1 MYPPSFQN
9 QGVRVGPGT
18 KLVACVVVWLSLAT
32 PASAAGV
39 VAPVPQRPE
48 ARAALL
54 AAAFRP
60 ETRAR
65 SFAFDGAT
73 SAPARFRPSHGQPVF
88 GLRIP
93 AIGLRE
99 MVVEGADQPALA
111 ANPGHYPECGPEFP
125 APYCSNF
132 DAPWPGERGRVVV
145 GGHRTLETRP
155 FFDLGELRSG
165 DRIIVR
171 ARWGRFLYRVT
182 RARLVSPLDRTIIV
196 PGVRRRELVLVT
208 CHPKF
213 SAAQR
218 LLIFAE
224 LQPPRATQRAQ
235 REPPAQARNS
245 VGAM

>member
-1 MYPPSFQN
+1 M
-9 QGVRVGPGT
+9 RVGPGT
-18 KLVACVVVWLSLAT
+18 KLAACVVVLLTLAS
-32 PASAAGV
+32 PAAAGV
-39 VAPVPQRPE
+39 VSPVPQRPE

-54 AAAFRP
+54 AAALRP
-60 ETRAR
+60 QERAR
-65 SFAFDGAT
+65 AFDGAT
-73 SAPARFRPSHGQPVF
+73 SAPENFSPSHGRPVF

-93 AIGLRE
+93 AIGLRD

-111 ANPGHYPECGPEFP
+111 DNPGHYPECGPEFP

-132 DAPWPGERGRVVV
+132 DAAWPGERGRVVV
-145 GGHRTLETRP
+145 GGHRTLGTRP

-165 DRIIVR
+165 DRVIVR

-182 RARLVSPLDRTIIV
+182 HTRLVSPLDRTIIV

-224 LQPPRATQRAQ
+224 LQPPRATPRAQ
-235 REPPAQARNS
+235 REPPAQARSS
-245 VGAM
+245 VGVM